1 MVEQASSLC
10 QELCVWWNRLPACVK
25 NCVCGGTGF
34 QPVSR
39 TVCVVEQASSLYQEL
54 CVWNRLPACIKN
66 CVCGT
71 GFQPVSIGGTGFQPV
86 SIGGTGFQPVSIGG
100 TGFQPVSRT
109 VWWNR
114 LPACINWWN
123 RLPACVKNCVVEQ
136 ASSLYQS
143 PSNNNLSHWQDVI
156 ILVTGKMP
164 VPQLIIYHWQ
174 DASSTINH
182 ISLARCQ
189 FHN

>member
-1 MVEQASSLC
+1 MSRTVCVVEQASSLC

-39 TVCVVEQASSLYQEL
+39 TVCVVEQASSLCQELCVWWNRLPACVKNCVCGTGFQPVSRTVCVEQASSLYQEL
-54 CVWNRLPACIKN
+54 CVWNRLPACVN
-66 CVCGT
+66 
-71 GFQPVSIGGTGFQPV
+71 
-86 SIGGTGFQPVSIGG
+86 
-100 TGFQPVSRT
+100 
-109 VWWNR
+109 WWNR
-114 LPACINWWN
+114 LPACVNWWN